1 MGRRNV
7 VVQWEVEGKC
17 IKCERRRT
25 NWTYILS
32 ASLSLF
38 TPSFMP
44 IPLSTTA
51 RLHSVIP
58 TLISY
63 YYTRHDFHATP
74 SSPTRRGLMSLE
86 ALESLSQESRQT
98 VGHLSESLSD
108 AQSDAL
114 TDLMRSVRK
123 HFPTLDNT
131 VVEGFCSASKPL
143 SRFQAVI
150 SLSIVY

>member
-1 MGRRNV
+1 MDIYSVSIIISFHPILYDHTSAYYRQTTLCN
-7 VVQWEVEGKC
+7 
-17 IKCERRRT
+17 T
-25 NWTYILS
+25 NS
-32 ASLSLF
+32 
-38 TPSFMP
+38 
-44 IPLSTTA
+44 
-51 RLHSVIP
+51 
-58 TLISY
+58 

-123 HFPTLDNT
+123 HFPTLDNS
-131 VVEGFCSASKPL
+131 VAEGFCSASKPL

-150 SLSIVY
+150 SLLIVY